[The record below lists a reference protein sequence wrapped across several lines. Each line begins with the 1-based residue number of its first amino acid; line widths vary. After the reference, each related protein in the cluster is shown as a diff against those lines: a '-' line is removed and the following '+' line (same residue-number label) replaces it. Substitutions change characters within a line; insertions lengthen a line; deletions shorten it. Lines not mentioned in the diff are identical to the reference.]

1 MKLNSILRTL
11 VLCAAVA
18 AALPVLAKPV
28 NKTFNITESAKIGR
42 ADLRAG
48 EYRLIIDGTK
58 ATVQK
63 DRQIV
68 AVSEGRWEDR
78 STKAANDSVLIGE
91 NGQVK
96 EVRFA
101 GQTRVFVFND

>member
-1 MKLNSILRTL
+1 MKPNSILRSL
-11 VLCAAVA
+11 ALCSAVA
-18 AALPVLAKPV
+18 AALPLLAKPV
-28 NKTFNITESAKIGR
+28 NRTFNINESAKIGR

-48 EYRLIIDGTK
+48 EYRLIVDGSK

-63 DRQIV
+63 DRQVV
-68 AVSEGRWEDR
+68 AESEGRWEDR
-78 STKAANDSVLIGE
+78 STKAVHDSVLIGE
-91 NGQVK
+91 NGQIK